1 MSKINEFV
9 NGEVYKHLLPPYF
22 DTFAGMHAHSHRKTA
37 YLLSALTI
45 LCWSTMGSAFKLT
58 LQHMDYQ
65 TLVFLSAVASFA
77 GLGMYLAFTG
87 KWRLLAM
94 AGKKEWIS
102 SALLGLL
109 NPFAYYLILFKA
121 YSLIPAQEA
130 VALNYTWPLVLVILS
145 IPMLGQKIRPLSVL
159 AIGLSFAG
167 ALVVVSKGDLRLIS
181 LSNPAGSLLAFIS
194 SFVWAIYWILNM
206 KDKREAGVKLFM
218 NFIFGTAYAFILI
231 LFTGINTGLSPAA
244 LGGAAYIGLFEMGF
258 TFLFWLRALELS
270 DNTARITRLVYVSPF
285 LSMLLIRLLV
295 GERIV
300 SSTLAGLAMIIG
312 GIVWEEIVQ
321 KKSDNTQLSPSTNR
335 TT

>member
-1 MSKINEFV
+1 MSKIIEFV
-9 NGEVYKHLLPPYF
+9 NGQAHKRLLPPYF
-22 DTFAGMHAHSHRKTA
+22 DTFAGMHAHSHRRTA
-37 YLLSALTI
+37 YLLAAVTI

-58 LQHMDYQ
+58 LQHMNYQ
-65 TLVFLSAVASFA
+65 TLVFLSAFASLA
-77 GLGMYLAFTG
+77 GLGIFLAVTG
-87 KWRLLAM
+87 KFRLVAK
-94 AGKKEWIS
+94 AAVKDWTS

-181 LSNPAGSLLAFIS
+181 LSNPTGSLLAFIS
-194 SFVWAIYWILNM
+194 SFVWAFYWILNV

-218 NFIFGTAYAFILI
+218 NFIFGSTYAFLLI
-231 LFTGINTGLSPAA
+231 LYTGIDADFSMKA

-270 DNTARITRLVYVSPF
+270 DNTARITRLVYISPF

-295 GERIV
+295 GETIV
-300 SSTLAGLAMIIG
+300 PATIAGLAMIIG
-312 GIVWEEIVQ
+312 GIIWEEIVQ
-321 KKSDNTQLSPSTNR
+321 NRSENKALSLSNKR